1 MLSHCI
7 CSNFNNLRFAF
18 IRSFRHSFFFRHHV
32 LLTRIARQFV
42 WVFQGTVVLEH
53 PFNCSALQPVRKFVV
68 FSVSIVPRRAHA
80 GSAAKTSCQLLLPSI
95 AVRCSAMP
103 LMLFPLLFTLTNV
116 APFRILHASVALRH
130 PYAAAFL
137 EGSLVCLHSFL
148 YLPRFFV
155 SKALQMLGSL
165 WKTRLMSFRLLERL
179 FSLCCRVDNRLTP
192 PMVQSELS
200 LHSQE
205 WSDLRVS
212 AKSAYLSEHEANNS
226 IVHVALS
233 LLQSSCSPQDLSH
246 MTAACHEACNS
257 CTWCIFPSNT
267 RYSHFSSDESIK
279 ISLQSSLLLQ
289 QQSKIVDPHA
299 RQMLR
304 AQLHGTRA
312 QLRSMQSPLQ
322 QETHGFDSWSHVL
335 ISMNPFSRADIPSS
349 AKSLSDDS
357 DVVIQRRALHKR
369 MCRINKW
376 HLLLRLHHMP
386 WLRLLRRHALVHPP
400 SQPHLAWRS
409 STLLLSSN
417 MLQAAAAAVSFQ
429 MQILQN
435 PSHQAQSDV
444 DSFEQRILALQ
455 AIVDLH
461 SRMFASLQ
469 SERISLRASGQERTL
484 GCGCCCT
491 LPCAKGSQLAIAR
504 RNPKT
509 GGLPADQPVS
519 FGGAVVTV

>member
-1 MLSHCI
+1 MSFQSFCSPTCSEARGFLCFDCSASSTRWLSCQNELPAAVASNCGALQCNTAYTLSFCI
-7 CSNFNNLRFAF
+7 L
-18 IRSFRHSFFFRHHV
+18 HSHS
-32 LLTRIARQFV
+32 LTR
-42 WVFQGTVVLEH
+42 
-53 PFNCSALQPVRKFVV
+53 CS
-68 FSVSIVPRRAHA
+68 
-80 GSAAKTSCQLLLPSI
+80 
-95 AVRCSAMP
+95 
-103 LMLFPLLFTLTNV
+103 
-116 APFRILHASVALRH
+116 FRILHASVALRN

-137 EGSLVCLHSFL
+137 EGSLVCVHSFL

-155 SKALQMLGSL
+155 SKALQMLGSVF
-165 WKTRLMSFRLLERL
+165 KTWLVTFGLLQRL
-179 FSLCCRVDNRLTP
+179 FSLCCHVDNRLTP
-192 PMVQSELS
+192 QMAQSELS

-226 IVHVALS
+226 IVHVAVS
-233 LLQSSCSPQDLSH
+233 LLQSSCLPQDSSQN
-246 MTAACHEACNS
+246 TAACHEACNS
-257 CTWCIFPSNT
+257 CTWCIVPSTT
-267 RYSHFSSDESIK
+267 RYSHFRSDDSNK

-289 QQSKIVDPHA
+289 QQSKIVEPHA

-322 QETHGFDSWSHVL
+322 QETQGFDSWSHVL
-335 ISMNPFSRADIPSS
+335 ISINPFTQTDRSS
-349 AKSLSDDS
+349 AKSLLDDN
-357 DVVIQRRALHKR
+357 DIVVQRRALHKR

-409 STLLLSSN
+409 STLMLSSN

-429 MQILQN
+429 MQTLQD

-444 DSFEQRILALQ
+444 DAFEQRFLSLQ

-469 SERISLRASGQERTL
+469 SERISLRASRQERML

-491 LPCAKGSQLAIAR
+491 LPCAKGMQLAVAR
-504 RNPKT
+504 SNPKT
-509 GGLPADQPVS
+509 GGLPADPPVS
-519 FGGAVVTV
+519 FGAAV